1 MFEII
6 YRYDPTQQLAVT
18 TNRPA
23 DPAEAR
29 QWLESGNDAFAL
41 LSAQHLEDNTS
52 RSWLLPLDPRDLG
65 LGGGGQALA
74 QEPFAAVL
82 GCADARVPL
91 ETIFQ
96 RGMNDI
102 FAVRVAGNVLG
113 AECLGS
119 MEYAAAHL
127 HSLKLAVVLGHS
139 GCGAVTAT
147 VDAFLTP
154 ADYTQIVATQ
164 SLRAIIDKLF
174 VMVRGASISL
184 AGAHGD
190 AVAQRPGYRAALID
204 LAIALNAM
212 ATASML
218 RRELGVEHRALG
230 VAWGMYDL
238 KSRRVGAWLAGADG
252 HQDECTGLQPPPVGV
267 EQTRAMALRL
277 ASSRRIQAL
286 LDGDGA

>member
-6 YRYDPTQQLAVT
+6 YRYDPSQKPSTA
-18 TNRPA
+18 RPVN
-23 DPAEAR
+23 DVEAR
-29 QWLESGNDAFAL
+29 AWLEAGNAAFAH
-41 LSAQHLEDNTS
+41 LSAQDLEDAES

-65 LGGGGQALA
+65 LGGAGQALD

-119 MEYAAAHL
+119 MEYAASHL
-127 HSLKLAVVLGHS
+127 RSLKLAVVLGHS

-154 ADYTQIVATQ
+154 GDYTQIVSTQ

-174 VMVRGASISL
+174 VMVRGAALAL
-184 AGAHGD
+184 AGIHGD
-190 AVAQRPGYRAALID
+190 AVVRRPGYRDALID
-204 LAIALNAM
+204 LSIALNAM

-218 RRELGVEHRALG
+218 RRELATAHGGLG
-230 VAWGMYDL
+230 VAWGVYDL
-238 KSRRVGAWLAGADG
+238 SSRRVGAALARPDGQDDEWAGLLAPPSGLEEIRDTARRLAG
-252 HQDECTGLQPPPVGV
+252 
-267 EQTRAMALRL
+267 
-277 ASSRRIQAL
+277 SRRIEML
-286 LDGDGA
+286 LRAQEGR

>member
-6 YRYDPTQQLAVT
+6 YRYDPAQKPATA
-18 TNRPA
+18 RPA
-23 DPAEAR
+23 DDVEAR
-29 QWLESGNDAFAL
+29 AWLEAGNDAFAH
-41 LSAQHLEDNTS
+41 LSVQDLEDAAP
-52 RSWLLPLDPRDLG
+52 RRWLLPLDPRDLG
-65 LGGGGQALA
+65 LGGAGQALD

-113 AECLGS
+113 NECLGS
-119 MEYAAAHL
+119 MEYAASHL
-127 HSLKLAVVLGHS
+127 SSLKLAVVLGHS

-154 ADYTQIVATQ
+154 GDYTQIVSTQ

-174 VMVRGASISL
+174 VMVRGAALTL
-184 AGAHGD
+184 AAVHGD
-190 AVAQRPGYRAALID
+190 AVERQPGYRLALID
-204 LAIALNAM
+204 LSIALNAM

-218 RRELGVEHRALG
+218 RRELAISHGGLG
-230 VAWGMYDL
+230 VRWGVYDL
-238 KSRRVGAWLAGADG
+238 SSRRVGAALARSDG
-252 HQDECTGLQPPPVGV
+252 QEDEWTGLLPPPADRNQIR
-267 EQTRAMALRL
+267 ETARRL
-277 ASSRRIQAL
+277 AASRRIHSL
-286 LDGDGA
+286 LEAKT